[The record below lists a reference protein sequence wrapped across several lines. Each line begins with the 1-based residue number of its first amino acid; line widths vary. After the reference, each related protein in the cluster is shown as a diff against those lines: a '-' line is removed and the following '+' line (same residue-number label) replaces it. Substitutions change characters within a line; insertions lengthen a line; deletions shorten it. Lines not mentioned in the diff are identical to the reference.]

1 VGLDVSQKT
10 TAICVVDE
18 QGRRL
23 WRMPAM
29 IVAII
34 RPCGVDRS
42 KAKPFIAMTDTRQ
55 YADRDIADALG
66 RNTQLFPTMT
76 FT

>member
-1 VGLDVSQKT
+1 MAGD
-10 TAICVVDE
+10 D
-18 QGRRL
+18 RRHH
-23 WRMPAM
+23 A
-29 IVAII
+29 AHG
-34 RPCGVDRS
+34 GVDRS

-76 FT
+76 FTQGRRPT